1 MFLKRKVN
9 AQIFIIAHVLRQISW
24 NINLACMLL
33 TDIVCVVVLE
43 VWVANADGLCLPPVG
58 CGPGLVHHRVLYHL
72 YTCLW
77 CLQIYHYS
85 RYLETG
91 KCLGRKKMMTVCI
104 FCKIYVKFIK
114 IVKYFFLYTVKE
126 KRENIFW
133 CLCNFLRSLFRIVSF
148 FTYVYSLFS
157 RKSYGWFDPRW
168 FRIIWCS
175 MEAHT
180 TKTRIQFQ
188 WIKRTYLTQ
197 LPWRVLFLWK
207 WMEIVTM
214 RDCCIKATRQHSI
227 VRYIVYI

>member
-1 MFLKRKVN
+1 MKKF
-9 AQIFIIAHVLRQISW
+9 
-24 NINLACMLL
+24 
-33 TDIVCVVVLE
+33 
-43 VWVANADGLCLPPVG
+43 
-58 CGPGLVHHRVLYHL
+58 VLYN
-72 YTCLW
+72 
-77 CLQIYHYS
+77 
-85 RYLETG
+85 
-91 KCLGRKKMMTVCI
+91 
-104 FCKIYVKFIK
+104 
-114 IVKYFFLYTVKE
+114 VKE

-175 MEAHT
+175 MEVHT
-180 TKTRIQFQ
+180 TKTRIQFL

-227 VRYIVYI
+227 VHILFIYSVQYMPVIYCIRCISVVMF